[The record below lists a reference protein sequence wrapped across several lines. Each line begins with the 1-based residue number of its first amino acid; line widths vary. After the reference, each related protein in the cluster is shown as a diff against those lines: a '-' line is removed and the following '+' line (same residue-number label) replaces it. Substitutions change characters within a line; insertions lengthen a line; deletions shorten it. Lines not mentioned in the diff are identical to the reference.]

1 MKKLSVV
8 ALALIALLGARIANA
23 DTTAPSPLANA
34 VRVAKP
40 APVKPVTN
48 AVQHLVCKSR
58 VTRPLEQQGAGPRTT
73 VTVCEM

>member
-1 MKKLSVV
+1 MKKLTVT

-23 DTTAPSPLANA
+23 DTTAASPLDHAT
-34 VRVAKP
+34 RVVKA
-40 APVKPVTN
+40 APKPVPTT
-48 AVQHLVCKSR
+48 VQHLACKSR